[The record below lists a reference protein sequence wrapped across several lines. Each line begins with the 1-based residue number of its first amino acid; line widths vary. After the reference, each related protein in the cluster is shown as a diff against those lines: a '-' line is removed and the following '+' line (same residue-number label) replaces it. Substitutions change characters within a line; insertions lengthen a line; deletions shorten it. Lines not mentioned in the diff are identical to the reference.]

1 MRQKRW
7 EKSLKLVLLLS
18 WNRSKTSLVSFQARL
33 VKSSDDYRSFFVQRD
48 LLCLLNQVSRR
59 CLHLL
64 PTDHLEVQQV
74 SCLIETIGALVKL
87 LVLLENREDLTTR
100 VTKHYSVKTD
110 VTPSEILERCL
121 RVLSDVVLE
130 ESVEKQSVGVKHC
143 QSIVNRLFSAATST
157 SRCCEENSTTDFSV
171 DFFEQTVIFASS
183 SLDQVFISL
192 KNFASIIKGISS
204 INIMGFLCY

>member
-1 MRQKRW
+1 MWQRVID
-7 EKSLKLVLLLS
+7 LFF
-18 WNRSKTSLVSFQARL
+18 FQARL

-64 PTDHLEVQQV
+64 PTDQLEVQQV
-74 SCLIETIGALVKL
+74 PCLIDTIGALVKL
-87 LVLLENREDLTTR
+87 LVLLDNHEDLTTR
-100 VTKHYSVKTD
+100 VTKEHHYSVKTD

-121 RVLSDVVLE
+121 QVLSDVVLE
-130 ESVEKQSVGVKHC
+130 ESVEKQFVGVKHC

-157 SRCCEENSTTDFSV
+157 TRCYEENAATDFPV

-192 KNFASIIKGISS
+192 
-204 INIMGFLCY
+204 